1 MNSSKPDL
9 ADTAA
14 DSGGAGLSS
23 GIEKS
28 SSEGYRMEKNDSP
41 NDRNLSPPLL
51 HSQLEGT
58 KTVEDT
64 LDASVHSA
72 AEETPEEKDREKS
85 IQGYDCAVCLQGC
98 SYPVQL
104 PCKHIFCFLCVKGVA
119 QRSKR
124 CALCRQEIPPDFFDD
139 PKLMSKES
147 LQAALFDEGYQWF
160 YEGRNGWWQYEER
173 TSQELEAQHKK
184 GEKQF
189 ELLIAGFLYVIDLEN
204 MIQFRRNDRTRRR
217 RIRRD
222 LHNISGIKGVA
233 GIKYQEN
240 STSSRSGGD
249 GGESQTPSVNNGT
262 NILNTQSVGL
272 QMVGDSMN
280 QGLGDDTYLSPPAPN
295 NTPQTPQTPAD
306 SPPNSVSN
314 SEQDLSRHLQNL
326 QLDDDTFAPDSGPA
340 SLVMRRSLP
349 RYRNSSESDGD
360 YQ

>member
-1 MNSSKPDL
+1 MNPSKPDL
-9 ADTAA
+9 VDAAA
-14 DSGGAGLSS
+14 DSGGAGSS
-23 GIEKS
+23 L
-28 SSEGYRMEKNDSP
+28 SSEGFRMEKNDPP
-41 NDRNLSPPLL
+41 NDQNLSPPLL
-51 HSQLEGT
+51 HTRLEGA
-58 KTVEDT
+58 KTVEVI
-64 LDASVHSA
+64 LDASADSD
-72 AEETPEEKDREKS
+72 AEDTSEEKDREKC

-173 TSQELEAQHKK
+173 TSQELEARHKM

-204 MIQFRRNDRTRRR
+204 MIQFRRNDRTRKR

-249 GGESQTPSVNNGT
+249 GGESQTQPVTNGT
-262 NILNTQSVGL
+262 NILNTQS
-272 QMVGDSMN
+272 MVGDTMN

-306 SPPNSVSN
+306 SPPSSVSN
-314 SEQDLSRHLQNL
+314 SEQDLGMHLQNL
-326 QLDDDTFAPDSGPA
+326 QLDDDTFTPDSGPT
-340 SLVMRRSLP
+340 SLGMRRPIP
-349 RYRNSSESDGD
+349 RYHNSSESDGD